1 MADPTAIPPTLIEK
15 ALDPNNLVAV
25 VTIGALW
32 LAYKWGSRRFD
43 LEVEEQRDIIKRIDE
58 LERRIDKLEA
68 KIEVLHE
75 H

>member
-25 VTIGALW
+25 VTIDALW

-58 LERRIDKLEA
+58 LERRFDKLEA

>member
-1 MADPTAIPPTLIEK
+1 MAHPIIPPTLIEK

-25 VTIGALW
+25 VTSGALW

>member
-43 LEVEEQRDIIKRIDE
+43 LEVEEQRDI
-58 LERRIDKLEA
+58 LEA